1 MINDFNIAGEETF
14 TMRMNQFSDMTGDQF
29 KLYIH
34 GHDGSCMR
42 KRTVQ
47 ERVAMEEVTP
57 EVDAPASID
66 WTNNGG
72 NYVTPVKN
80 QGQCGSC
87 WAFSTTGSIESRTA
101 IANKQ
106 TGSDIVTLSEQQ
118 LVDCAGSYGNQ
129 GCNGGYMDRAFRYY
143 LGTGKG
149 AALESDY
156 PYIGR
161 QGNCKSFTPAVSISN
176 FHDVRHRD
184 EEGLK
189 TAVTQQPVSIA

>member
-1 MINDFNIAGEETF
+1 MGDHTAAFNSWKQEFGKTYADIEAEGEAFIVFMDNWKMINDFNIAGEETF

-57 EVDAPASID
+57 DVDAPASID

-80 QGQCGSC
+80 QGQCGS
-87 WAFSTTGSIESRTA
+87 
-101 IANKQ
+101 
-106 TGSDIVTLSEQQ
+106 DIVTLSEQQ
-118 LVDCAGSYGNQ
+118 LVDCSGSYGNQ
-129 GCNGGYMDRAFRYY
+129 GCNGGLMDDAFKYY
-143 LGTGKG
+143 EGKG
-149 AALESDY
+149 EGAILEADY
-156 PYIGR
+156 PY
-161 QGNCKSFTPAVSISN
+161 
-176 FHDVRHRD
+176 
-184 EEGLK
+184 
-189 TAVTQQPVSIA
+189 TARTGTCHSSGKSIAVKISTH